1 MLKAFIVLLLFQLLG
16 ETLVGLARIPIPGP
30 VIGMLLLWIALH
42 IKNGA
47 SAELSQLSQNLIS
60 HLSLLF
66 LPAGVGLFFLPP
78 SIQKYWPAVLGAMV
92 VGTFLSML
100 CSGALAKGLSG
111 RKGGEG

>member
-1 MLKAFIVLLLFQLLG
+1 MLKAFTTLLLFQLLG
-16 ETLVGLARIPIPGP
+16 ETLVGLTGILIPGP

-47 SAELSQLSQNLIS
+47 SNELSQLSQNLIS

-78 SIQKYWPAVLGAMV
+78 AIQQYWPAVLGAMV
-92 VGTFLSML
+92 IGTFVSMIAT
-100 CSGALAKGLSG
+100 GGLAKALTRSG
-111 RKGGEG
+111 GQQ